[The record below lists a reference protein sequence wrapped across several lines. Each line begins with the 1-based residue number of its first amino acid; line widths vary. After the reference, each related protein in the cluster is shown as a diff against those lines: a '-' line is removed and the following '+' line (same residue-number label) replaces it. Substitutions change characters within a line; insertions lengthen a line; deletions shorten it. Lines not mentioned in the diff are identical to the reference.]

1 MNNNYPLSHL
11 SDFEVMIVAPLSNYD
26 QKILLQLY
34 MPIVGDK
41 VISLYQAL
49 YSLVAEGCNES
60 NIEQHEKIVRLMHL
74 RSIERFSD
82 IRNKLEAIGLMD
94 TYYSDN
100 LYVYVMKKPLDGI
113 AFFENVE
120 LATLLEYQIGYE
132 AYFKTYCEFV
142 MRKLDLSKFEC
153 INHPFDDVFELEL
166 SDRIFVSQ
174 QLFTGKNNGITLSDK
189 AFDYAYFSVLLSAHD
204 VIKPEVLTD
213 QQFIDTITRYS
224 FLYQLSPD
232 EMKDVVILS
241 CNEKKEVDLKEIAI
255 YAKKA
260 YEKKG
265 KKLGVIPK
273 KIIHPAAGE
282 NAKLIQFLESA
293 SPNEF
298 VKQKTGI
305 ALTASEIDMFDQ
317 LLKDTGIG
325 IGVLNVMIGYV
336 LEGLEGQ
343 IPSYNYFLK
352 IIHTWKRAKVKST
365 LDAIHY
371 IQKKPTSSGY
381 KGKPTKGVPV
391 WYEDYQKGILETK
404 PVETLAPTTSQLD
417 ELDDFF
423 NPNKK
428 EENKNE

>member
-1 MNNNYPLSHL
+1 M
-11 SDFEVMIVAPLSNYD
+11 
-26 QKILLQLY
+26 
-34 MPIVGDK
+34 
-41 VISLYQAL
+41 
-49 YSLVAEGCNES
+49 
-60 NIEQHEKIVRLMHL
+60 
-74 RSIERFSD
+74 
-82 IRNKLEAIGLMD
+82 
-94 TYYSDN
+94 
-100 LYVYVMKKPLDGI
+100 
-113 AFFENVE
+113 
-120 LATLLEYQIGYE
+120 
-132 AYFKTYCEFV
+132 
-142 MRKLDLSKFEC
+142 
-153 INHPFDDVFELEL
+153 
-166 SDRIFVSQ
+166 
-174 QLFTGKNNGITLSDK
+174 
-189 AFDYAYFSVLLSAHD
+189 LSAHD